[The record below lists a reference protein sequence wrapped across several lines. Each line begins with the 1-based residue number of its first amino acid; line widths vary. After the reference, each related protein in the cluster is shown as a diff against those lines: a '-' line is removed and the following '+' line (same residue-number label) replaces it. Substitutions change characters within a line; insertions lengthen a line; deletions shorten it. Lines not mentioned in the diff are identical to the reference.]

1 MLTNSRRLFW
11 FFSSLHFLFV
21 FLPLVLLGYCFIKPK
36 FLNAWLLGASLFFYY
51 IGAKNYLALL
61 LLIIG
66 IAYISGI
73 IIAWAKSKIIKI
85 ITLILSVSLMILSMS
100 YYKYY
105 DFIVANINSFFHT
118 NYSVKN
124 IVLPI
129 GISFFVF
136 QAISYVVDVYRGE
149 SYLKNPIDMALY
161 ISFFPQLIAGPIV
174 RFHDIR
180 EQLGVEYRKINIDNF
195 SQGIWR
201 FSIGL
206 CKKVILAN
214 NLGILSDIVFGVSD
228 IYTHS
233 ILYTWLGA
241 ISYTLQ
247 IYFDFSG
254 YSDMAIG
261 LGKVF
266 GFEIQENFNYPYA
279 ASSIKDFWRRWHM
292 SLSQFFRD
300 YIYIPLGG
308 NRCRKSRWLFNM
320 MMVWLLTG
328 IWHGASWTYI
338 LWGILYGLLLIVE
351 NIVPELRVNN
361 KIIEVLKHVYTMV
374 IVCFLWVLF
383 RARNISQA
391 KMYFMNMIGLGN
403 KNLIDEGFKFLS
415 QNYFAVIAIALLLP
429 VPIFPRVKERL
440 SNNVILQ
447 WGTAVILMVGVMV
460 SVSYI
465 YMGSYNPFL

>member
-1 MLTNSRRLFW
+1 
-11 FFSSLHFLFV
+11 
-21 FLPLVLLGYCFIKPK
+21 
-36 FLNAWLLGASLFFYY
+36 
-51 IGAKNYLALL
+51 
-61 LLIIG
+61 
-66 IAYISGI
+66 
-73 IIAWAKSKIIKI
+73 
-85 ITLILSVSLMILSMS
+85 
-100 YYKYY
+100 
-105 DFIVANINSFFHT
+105 
-118 NYSVKN
+118 
-124 IVLPI
+124 
-129 GISFFVF
+129 
-136 QAISYVVDVYRGE
+136 
-149 SYLKNPIDMALY
+149 
-161 ISFFPQLIAGPIV
+161 
-174 RFHDIR
+174 
-180 EQLGVEYRKINIDNF
+180 
-195 SQGIWR
+195 
-201 FSIGL
+201 
-206 CKKVILAN
+206 
-214 NLGILSDIVFGVSD
+214 
-228 IYTHS
+228 
-233 ILYTWLGA
+233 
-241 ISYTLQ
+241 
-247 IYFDFSG
+247 
-254 YSDMAIG
+254 
-261 LGKVF
+261 
-266 GFEIQENFNYPYA
+266 
-279 ASSIKDFWRRWHM
+279 M

-308 NRCRKSRWLFNM
+308 NRCRKSIWLFNM

-383 RARNISQA
+383 RARNLSQA

-403 KNLIDEGFKFLS
+403 KNLIDEGFLFLS